1 MSEYLL
7 SIVGIVFLAAIVNAI
22 LPEGKTSGMVKSV
35 LKLLCILVIL
45 TPFAKI
51 VQQDGVG
58 VENYFAQSVIKI
70 DESFIEYC
78 SEKAIS
84 ATQTK
89 IEEEIFQEFGQQV
102 SVKLE
107 WRYSQAEEQGGRI
120 EIVCIYVRSSKEN
133 QAEIQ
138 EYICKKYGCK
148 VEMQAWT

>member
-7 SIVGIVFLAAIVNAI
+7 SIVGIVFLSAIVNAI

-35 LKLLCILVIL
+35 LKLLCVLVIL

-51 VQQDGVG
+51 VQKGG
-58 VENYFAQSVIKI
+58 AGIENYFSQSVIKI
-70 DESFIEYC
+70 DENFIEYC

-84 ATQTK
+84 AAQTK
-89 IEEEIFQEFGQQV
+89 IEEEIFQEFGQQS
-102 SVKLE
+102 SVKLD
-107 WRYSQAEEQGGRI
+107 WRYSQVETQGGMM
-120 EIVCIYVRSSKEN
+120 EIVYIYVQSSEEN

-138 EYICKKYGCK
+138 EYLCKKYGCK